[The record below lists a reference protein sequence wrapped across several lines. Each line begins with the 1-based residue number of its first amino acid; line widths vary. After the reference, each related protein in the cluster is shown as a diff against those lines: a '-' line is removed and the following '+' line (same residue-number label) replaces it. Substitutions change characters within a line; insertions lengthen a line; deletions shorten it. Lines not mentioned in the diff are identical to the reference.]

1 MTMRLGLTMFATD
14 QTIDPVEL
22 AVEAE
27 SRGFSSL
34 WFPEHTHIPSS
45 RTTPAPTGGDLDVEY
60 YRSMDPPTVMA
71 ACAHATSTLV
81 LGSGIAL
88 AAQHDPVAYAKVWAT
103 LDHLSGGRTK
113 FGIGFGWNVEEMET
127 HGVDYRTRRAHTRE
141 HVLAMQALWHDD
153 AGDEKTASGAEFHGD
168 FLNIPPSFSW
178 PKPLQQP
185 RIPTYIGGG
194 AGPKM
199 FAHIAEYA
207 DGWLP
212 IGGAGVRASMP
223 QLREAWAEAG
233 RAGEPEVVPFG
244 TLPSADKLEFYR
256 ELGCTEVVLRVP
268 AAPRDEVLRVL
279 DNFSAFL
286 T

>member
-1 MTMRLGLTMFATD
+1 MRLGLTMFATD

-27 SRGFSSL
+27 ARGFTSL

-45 RTTPAPTGGDLDVEY
+45 RATPAPTGGDLATEY

-71 ACAHATSTLV
+71 ACAHATTTLV

-88 AAQHDPVAYAKVWAT
+88 AAQHDPIAYAKVWAT

-113 FGIGFGWNVEEMET
+113 FGVGFGWNKEEMAT
-127 HGVDYRTRRAHTRE
+127 HGVDYRTRREQARE
-141 HVLAMQALWHDD
+141 HILAMQALWSQEEAAFD
-153 AGDEKTASGAEFHGD
+153 GD
-168 FLNIPPSFSW
+168 FVRFEPSFSW
-178 PKPLQQP
+178 PKPIQQP
-185 RIPTYIGGG
+185 RIATYVGGG

-212 IGGAGVRASMP
+212 IGGAGVKSAIP

-244 TLPSADKLEFYR
+244 TLPSAEKLEFYR
-256 ELGCTEVVLRVP
+256 ELGCSEVVLRVP
-268 AAPRDEVLRVL
+268 AAPRDEVLHAL
-279 DNFSAFL
+279 DGFAEFVN
-286 T
+286 

>member
-1 MTMRLGLTMFATD
+1 MQLGLTMFATD

-27 SRGFSSL
+27 QRGFSSL
-34 WFPEHTHIPSS
+34 WFPEHTHIPTS
-45 RTTPAPTGGDLDVEY
+45 RATPAPTGGDLDVEY
-60 YRSMDPPTVMA
+60 YRAMDPPTVLA

-81 LGSGIAL
+81 LGSGISL

-103 LDHLSGGRTK
+103 LDHLSAGRTK
-113 FGIGFGWNVEEMET
+113 FGVGFGWNVEEMST
-127 HGVDYRTRRAHTRE
+127 HGVDYGTRRAHTRE
-141 HVLAMQALWHDD
+141 HVLAMQALWRDD
-153 AGDEKTASGAEFHGD
+153 EAEFSGE
-168 FLNIPPSFSW
+168 FVQVPPSYSW

-212 IGGAGVRASMP
+212 IGGAGVRAAVP
-223 QLREAWAEAG
+223 QLREAWSAAG
-233 RAGEPEVVPFG
+233 RDGDPEIVPFG
-244 TLPSADKLEFYR
+244 TLPNAEKLEFYR
-256 ELGCTEVVLRVP
+256 EIGCTEVVLRVP
-268 AAPRDEVLRVL
+268 AAPRDEVMQVL
-279 DNFSAFL
+279 DGFAPFV